1 MPQKFPGMT
10 TVVTLF
16 TCMVAL
22 AVARLASAAEPVSA
36 TLTIRTDQPGAVI
49 DPNLYGQFMEHLG
62 RNVYEGI
69 WVGENSTI
77 PNTRG
82 FRNDTLAALKKLEVP
97 VLRWPG
103 GCFADEYHWRDGIGP
118 RDKRPHRVNTF
129 WGGVIEPNEF
139 GTHEFF
145 ELAEMLGSKTYL
157 AVNVGS
163 GTVQEMSDWIEY
175 ITSPSESTLAKERRA
190 NGRDKPWKLDY
201 VGVGNEPW
209 GCGGDMRPEYYADEY
224 RKFALNIKTPRDN
237 RPVEVASGPY
247 GDGYEWTEV
256 LMKNAVRHMGA
267 YSLHYYT
274 LPSGSFEK
282 PNKGP
287 ALTFTE
293 ADWII
298 TLKHT
303 LDIDEMIRKHVAIM
317 DQHDPD
323 KRVALYVDEWGT
335 WYDVEPGT
343 NPGFL
348 FQQNTMRDAVVA
360 GLNLNVFHKHATRVR
375 MTNIAQMINVLQAM
389 ILTDKE
395 KMLLTPTYHVFEMY
409 KPFKGATALATELTT
424 PDYRLGE
431 VAIPAVS
438 VSAARRKD
446 GTQVLALVN
455 ADPNKAARVTVKY
468 PGAAPKSFAARVLT
482 TAAMNAHNT
491 FDKPNAVQPAAF
503 NGAKKRGDSWV
514 FELSAKSVVVATSN

>member
-1 MPQKFPGMT
+1 MSKH
-10 TVVTLF
+10 L
-16 TCMVAL
+16 CLAL
-22 AVARLASAAEPVSA
+22 LGACGFMSSGVIHSATAPKPVEA
-36 TLTIRTDQPGAVI
+36 TLTVHADRPGAKI
-49 DPNLYGQFMEHLG
+49 DANIYGQFMEHLG

-69 WVGENSTI
+69 WVGEKSTI

-82 FRNDTLAALKKLEVP
+82 FRNDTLAALKKLKVP

-118 RDKRPHRVNTF
+118 RDKRPQRVNTH

-145 ELAEMLGSKTYL
+145 ELAEMLGAETYL

-190 NGRDKPWKLDY
+190 NGRDKPWKLDH

-209 GCGGDMRPEYYADEY
+209 GCGGDMNPQYYSDEY
-224 RKFALNIKTPRDN
+224 KKYALNIKTPRDN

-256 LMKNAVRHMGA
+256 VMKNAVRHMGA
-267 YSLHYYT
+267 YALHYYT
-274 LPSGSFEK
+274 LPSGSFETPK
-282 PNKGP
+282 KGP
-287 ALTFTE
+287 ALSFNE

-303 LDIDEMIRKHVAIM
+303 LKIDEMIRKHVAIM
-317 DQHDPD
+317 DKHDPA
-323 KRVALYVDEWGT
+323 KRVGLYVDEWGS
-335 WYDVEPGT
+335 WYDVEEGT

-348 FQQNTMRDAVVA
+348 FQQNTMRDAVLA
-360 GLNLNVFHKHATRVR
+360 GLNLNVFHAHAERVR

-409 KPFKGATALATELTT
+409 LPFQDSTSLPTDLVT
-424 PDYRLGE
+424 PEYKHGE

-438 VSAARRKD
+438 VSAARTGD
-446 GTQVLALVN
+446 GKLALALVN
-455 ADPNKAARVTVKY
+455 TNPGQGARVTVKVA
-468 PGAAPKSFAARVLT
+468 GGSASKASGRVLT

-491 FDKPNAVQPAAF
+491 FDKPHTVQPAEF
-503 NGAKKRGDSWV
+503 KGAKRKGDDWV
-514 FELSAKSVVVATSN
+514 FELPAKSVVVVTLN

>member
-1 MPQKFPGMT
+1 MKYGITGAMT
-10 TVVTLF
+10 AWVFALMGTVA
-16 TCMVAL
+16 MAADPVA
-22 AVARLASAAEPVSA
+22 VQ
-36 TLTIRTDQPGAVI
+36 LTIRADTPGATI
-49 DPNLYGQFMEHLG
+49 DANIYGQFMEHLG

-69 WVGENSTI
+69 WVGENSPI

-82 FRNDTLAALKKLEVP
+82 FRNDTLAALKKLKVP

-103 GCFADEYHWRDGIGP
+103 GCFADEYHWRDGIGE
-118 RDKRPHRVNTF
+118 RSKRPHRVNTF

-145 ELAEMLGSKTYL
+145 ELAEMLGAKTYL

-163 GTVQEMSDWIEY
+163 GTVEETSQWVEY
-175 ITSPSESTLAKERRA
+175 ITSPSQSALANERRK

-224 RKFALNIKTPRDN
+224 KKYALNIKAPADN
-237 RPVEVASGPY
+237 RPVKVASGPY

-267 YSLHYYT
+267 FSLHYYT
-274 LPSGSFEK
+274 LPSGSFETK
-282 PNKGP
+282 NKGP
-287 ALTFTE
+287 ALSFTE

-303 LDIDEMIRKHVAIM
+303 LRVDEYIRKHSAIM
-317 DQHDPD
+317 DKHDPQ
-323 KRVALYVDEWGT
+323 KKVGLYVDEWGA

-348 FQQNTMRDAVVA
+348 FQQNTLRDAVLA
-360 GLNLNVFHKHATRVR
+360 GLNLNVFHSHADRVR

-409 KPFKGATALATELTT
+409 KPFQNATLLPTELAT
-424 PDYRLGE
+424 PDYKHGE
-431 VAIPAVS
+431 VSIPAVS
-438 VSAARRKD
+438 VSAARATD
-446 GTQVLALVN
+446 GATVLALVN
-455 ADPNKAARVTVKY
+455 ADPNKPARVTVTVK
-468 PGAAPKSFAARVLT
+468 GTAGTKLSARVLT
-482 TAAMNAHNT
+482 SGAMNTHNT
-491 FDKPNAVQPAAF
+491 FDRPNAIQPAAF
-503 NGAKKRGDSWV
+503 NGGKRKGDGWV
-514 FELSAKSVVVATSN
+514 FDLPAKSVVVATLN

>member
-1 MPQKFPGMT
+1 MIKRIAAATAAWM
-10 TVVTLF
+10 L
-16 TCMVAL
+16 AL
-22 AVARLASAAEPVSA
+22 AGTAMAADPVAAE
-36 TLTIRTDQPGAVI
+36 LTIRADTPGAKI
-49 DPNLYGQFMEHLG
+49 DANIYGQFMEHLG

-82 FRNDTLAALKKLEVP
+82 FRNDTLAALKKLNVP

-103 GCFADEYHWRDGIGP
+103 GCFADEYHWRDGIGA

-145 ELAEMLGSKTYL
+145 ELAEMLGAKTYL

-163 GTVQEMSDWIEY
+163 GTVDEMSQWIEY
-175 ITSPSESTLAKERRA
+175 ITSPSQSTLANERRK
-190 NGRDKPWKLDY
+190 NGRDQPWKLDY

-224 RKFALNIKTPRDN
+224 KKYALNIKTPRDN
-237 RPVEVASGPY
+237 RPIEVASGPY
-247 GDGYEWTEV
+247 GDDYNWTEV
-256 LMKNAVRHMGA
+256 VMKNAVKQMGA

-274 LPSGSFEK
+274 LPSGSFETK
-282 PNKGP
+282 SKGP
-287 ALTFTE
+287 ALSFNE

-303 LDIDEMIRKHVAIM
+303 LRVDEYIKKHSAIM
-317 DQHDPD
+317 DKHDPE
-323 KRVALYVDEWGT
+323 KKVGLYVDEWGA

-348 FQQNTMRDAVVA
+348 FQQNTLRDAVLA
-360 GLNLNVFHKHATRVR
+360 GLNLNVFHAHADRVR

-409 KPFKGATALATELTT
+409 KPFQNATLLPAELTT
-424 PDYRLGE
+424 PEYKVGD
-431 VAIPAVS
+431 VSIPAVS
-438 VSAARRKD
+438 ASAARAAD
-446 GTQVLALVN
+446 GAVVLALVN
-455 ADPNKAARVTVKY
+455 TDPNKPARVTVRLAG
-468 PGAAPKSFAARVLT
+468 GAKSKISARVLT
-482 TAAMNAHNT
+482 NAAMNAHNT
-491 FDKPNAVQPAAF
+491 FAAPNAVQPAPF
-503 NGAKKRGDSWV
+503 SGGKRKGDGWV
-514 FELSAKSVVVATSN
+514 FDLPAKSVVVATLN

>member
-1 MPQKFPGMT
+1 MLKRI
-10 TVVTLF
+10 
-16 TCMVAL
+16 CL
-22 AVARLASAAEPVSA
+22 AATAAFCLGTAAMAADRPVEA
-36 TLTIRTDQPGAVI
+36 TLTIHADQPGAI
-49 DPNLYGQFMEHLG
+49 IAPEMHGQFMEHLG

-69 WVGENSTI
+69 WVGENSPI

-82 FRNDTLAALKKLEVP
+82 YRNDVLAALKKLGVP

-118 RDKRPHRVNTF
+118 RDQRPHRVNTF
-129 WGGVIEPNEF
+129 WGGVIETTEF

-145 ELAEMLGSKTYL
+145 ELAEMLGAKTYL

-163 GTVQEMSDWIEY
+163 GTVEEMSQWIEY
-175 ITSPSESTLAKERRA
+175 ITSPSQSTLANERRK

-224 RKFALNIKTPRDN
+224 KKFALNIKTPPDN
-237 RPVEVASGPY
+237 RPIEVASGPY
-247 GDGYEWTEV
+247 GDGYDWTEV
-256 LMKNAVRHMGA
+256 LMKNAVKQMGA

-282 PNKGP
+282 PSKGP
-287 ALTFTE
+287 ALNFNE

-303 LDIDEMIRKHVAIM
+303 LDIDQMIQKHSAIM
-317 DQHDPD
+317 DKYDPQ
-323 KRVALYVDEWGT
+323 KRVGFFVDEWGA

-348 FQQNTMRDAVVA
+348 FQQNTLRDAVLA
-360 GLNLNVFHKHATRVR
+360 GLNLNIFQSHADRVR

-389 ILTDKE
+389 VLTDKE

-409 KPFKGATALATELTT
+409 RPFKGATLLPAELATPQYTH
-424 PDYRLGE
+424 GE
-431 VAIPAVS
+431 VSIPAVS
-438 VSAARRKD
+438 VSAARRAD
-446 GTQVLALVN
+446 GTLVLALVN
-455 ADPNKAARVTVKY
+455 SDPNTPARVTTKIA
-468 PGAAPKSFAARVLT
+468 GASAKKISARVLT
-482 TAAMNAHNT
+482 APQMNIHNT
-491 FDKPNAVQPAAF
+491 FDHPDAIEPAAF
-503 NGAKKRGDSWV
+503 TGGKRRGDSWV
-514 FELSAKSVVVATSN
+514 FDLPAKSVVVATLN

>member
-1 MPQKFPGMT
+1 MKNGIAGAMT
-10 TVVTLF
+10 AWMFALMGTVA
-16 TCMVAL
+16 MAADPVA
-22 AVARLASAAEPVSA
+22 VQ
-36 TLTIRTDQPGAVI
+36 LTIRADTPGATI
-49 DPNLYGQFMEHLG
+49 DANIYGQFMEHLG

-69 WVGENSTI
+69 WVGENSPI

-82 FRNDTLAALKKLEVP
+82 FRNDTLAALKKLKVP

-103 GCFADEYHWRDGIGP
+103 GCFADEYHWRDGIGE
-118 RDKRPHRVNTF
+118 RSKRPHRVNTF

-145 ELAEMLGSKTYL
+145 ELAEMLGAKTYL

-163 GTVQEMSDWIEY
+163 GTVEETSQWVEY
-175 ITSPSESTLAKERRA
+175 ITSPSQSALANERRK

-224 RKFALNIKTPRDN
+224 KKYALNIKAPADN
-237 RPVEVASGPY
+237 RPVKVASGPY

-267 YSLHYYT
+267 FSLHYYT
-274 LPSGSFEK
+274 LPSGSFETK
-282 PNKGP
+282 NKGP
-287 ALTFTE
+287 ALSFTE

-298 TLKHT
+298 TFKHT
-303 LDIDEMIRKHVAIM
+303 LRIDEYIRKHSAIM
-317 DQHDPD
+317 DKHDPQ
-323 KRVALYVDEWGT
+323 KKVGLYVDEWGA

-348 FQQNTMRDAVVA
+348 FQQNTLRDAVLA
-360 GLNLNVFHKHATRVR
+360 GLNLNVFHSHADRVR

-409 KPFKGATALATELTT
+409 KPFQNATLLPTELVT
-424 PDYRLGE
+424 PDYKHGE
-431 VAIPAVS
+431 VSIPAVS
-438 VSAARRKD
+438 VSAARATD
-446 GTQVLALVN
+446 GATVLALVN
-455 ADPNKAARVTVKY
+455 ADPNKPARVTVTVK
-468 PGAAPKSFAARVLT
+468 GTAGTKLSARVLT
-482 TAAMNAHNT
+482 SGAMNTHNT
-491 FDKPNAVQPAAF
+491 FDRPNAIQPAAF
-503 NGAKKRGDSWV
+503 NGGKRKGDGWV
-514 FELSAKSVVVATSN
+514 FDLPAKSVVVATLN

>member
-1 MPQKFPGMT
+1 MMNRIVAATAVWMLAF
-10 TVVTLF
+10 VVPA
-16 TCMVAL
+16 MAADPVA
-22 AVARLASAAEPVSA
+22 AQ
-36 TLTIRTDQPGAVI
+36 LTIRADTPGAKI
-49 DPNLYGQFMEHLG
+49 DANIYGQFMEHLG

-69 WVGENSTI
+69 WVGESATI

-82 FRNDTLAALKKLEVP
+82 FRNDTLAALRKLQVP

-103 GCFADEYHWRDGIGP
+103 GCFADEYHWRDGIGA
-118 RDKRPHRVNTF
+118 RDKRPARVNTF

-145 ELAEMLGSKTYL
+145 ELAEMLGAKTYL

-163 GTVQEMSDWIEY
+163 GTVEEMSQWVEY
-175 ITSPSESTLAKERRA
+175 ITSPSQSALANERRK
-190 NGRDKPWKLDY
+190 NGRDKPWKIDY
-201 VGVGNEPW
+201 IGVGNEPW

-224 RKFALNIKTPRDN
+224 KKYALNIKTPRDST
-237 RPVEVASGPY
+237 PVEVASGPY

-256 LMKNAVRHMGA
+256 LMKNAVRQMGA

-274 LPSGSFEK
+274 LPSGSFETK
-282 PNKGP
+282 NKGP
-287 ALTFTE
+287 ALSFTE

-303 LDIDEMIRKHVAIM
+303 LKIDEMVSKHSAIM
-317 DQHDPD
+317 DKHDPQ
-323 KRVALYVDEWGT
+323 KKVGLYVDEWGT

-360 GLNLNVFHKHATRVR
+360 GLNLNVFHSHADRVR

-409 KPFKGATALATELTT
+409 RPFQNATLLPAELTT
-424 PDYRLGE
+424 PEYKHGD

-438 VSAARRKD
+438 VSAARTTD
-446 GTQVLALVN
+446 GKIALALVN
-455 ADPNKAARVTVKY
+455 TNPGQPARVTVKVQ
-468 PGAAPKSFAARVLT
+468 GLAAKKISARVLT
-482 TAAMNAHNT
+482 TEAMNAHNT
-491 FDKPNAVQPAAF
+491 FDKPEAVKPAAF
-503 NGAKKRGDSWV
+503 NGAKLKGDSWV
-514 FELSAKSVVVATSN
+514 FDLPAKSVVVATLETK

>member
-1 MPQKFPGMT
+1 
-10 TVVTLF
+10 
-16 TCMVAL
+16 
-22 AVARLASAAEPVSA
+22 
-36 TLTIRTDQPGAVI
+36 
-49 DPNLYGQFMEHLG
+49 MEHLG

-82 FRNDTLAALKKLEVP
+82 FRNDTLAALKKLKVP

-103 GCFADEYHWRDGIGP
+103 GCFADEYHWRDGIGA

-145 ELAEMLGSKTYL
+145 ELAEMLGAKTYL

-163 GTVQEMSDWIEY
+163 GTVEEMSQWVEY
-175 ITSPSESTLAKERRA
+175 ITSPSQSALANERRK

-224 RKFALNIKTPRDN
+224 KKYALNIKAPADN
-237 RPVEVASGPY
+237 RPIEVASGPY
-247 GDGYEWTEV
+247 GDMYDWTEV
-256 LMKNAVRHMGA
+256 LMKNAVKHMGA

-274 LPSGSFEK
+274 LPSGSFNT
-282 PNKGP
+282 PSKGP

-298 TLKHT
+298 TLKQT
-303 LDIDEMIRKHVAIM
+303 LKIDEMVSKHSAIM
-317 DQHDPD
+317 DKHDPQ
-323 KRVALYVDEWGT
+323 KKVALYVDEWGT

-348 FQQNTMRDAVVA
+348 FQQNTLRDAVVA
-360 GLNLNVFHKHATRVR
+360 GLNLNVFHSHADRVR

-409 KPFKGATALATELTT
+409 QPFQNATLLPSELVT
-424 PDYRLGE
+424 PEYRLGD
-431 VAIPAVS
+431 VAIPSVS
-438 VSAARRKD
+438 VSAARTVD
-446 GTQVLALVN
+446 GKIALALVN
-455 ADPNKAARVTVKY
+455 TDPNRPARVTLKIA
-468 PGAAPKSFAARVLT
+468 GASASKVSARILT

-491 FDKPNAVQPAAF
+491 FDKPNNVQPATF
-503 NGAKKRGDSWV
+503 NGAHRKGDEWV
-514 FELSAKSVVVATSN
+514 FELPAKSVVVATLN